1 MSRVVGTPGKKR
13 AIRWIATPLRKK
25 QPSFGEN
32 HDHAG
37 ERTAKSRDAVQ
48 RAREFVTPNER
59 FYIRC
64 HFPIPKINERDWR
77 LRVGGKVAR
86 PFEVIIDDLR
96 QMPTQTITATLECAG
111 NSRVFLIPKV
121 KGVQWELGAVGN
133 AEWTGVRLR
142 ELLQRAEMANEARE
156 IILEGADNGTIA
168 EPPRPAGKIN
178 FVRSLPVEKAMDDVL
193 LAFAMNGEPLSAAH
207 GFPLRAVIPGW
218 YGMASIKW
226 LQRIIVTDQPFN
238 GYYQSIDYAFWRRD
252 EAGPALVPLTTMQVK
267 AEIARPENNE
277 LIRANENYT
286 VKGAAWTGDAEVAK
300 VEVTFDGGKS
310 WGEATLK
317 DDSIKNAWRLWA
329 FEWRRPAPGSYILI
343 ARATCPRGRIMP
355 MERDATGG
363 AFMINHC
370 LPIEAEV
377 RL

>member
-1 MSRVVGTPGKKR
+1 MIT
-13 AIRWIATPLRKK
+13 
-25 QPSFGEN
+25 
-32 HDHAG
+32 
-37 ERTAKSRDAVQ
+37 
-48 RAREFVTPNER
+48 REKEPPNLEMPVSALESFVTPNER

-77 LRVGGKVAR
+77 LKVEGKVAR
-86 PFEVIIDDLR
+86 SFEVTMDDLR
-96 QMPTQTITATLECAG
+96 QMPTHTITATLECAG
-111 NSRVFLIPKV
+111 NSRVFLVPKV

-133 AEWTGVRLR
+133 AEWTGVRLC
-142 ELLQRAEMANEARE
+142 ELLQRADIAKEARE
-156 IILEGADNGTIA
+156 IILEGADSGAIA

-178 FVRSLPVEKAMDDVL
+178 FARSVPLEKAMDDVL

-207 GFPLRAVIPGW
+207 GFPLRAVVPGW

-226 LQRIIVTDQPFN
+226 LQRMIITDQPFN

-329 FEWRRPAPGSYILI
+329 FEWRRPAPGSYTLM
-343 ARATCPRGRIMP
+343 ARATDSRGRIQP
-355 MERDATGG
+355 MERDANGG
-363 AFMINHC
+363 TYMINHC
-370 LPIEAEV
+370 LPIEVEV